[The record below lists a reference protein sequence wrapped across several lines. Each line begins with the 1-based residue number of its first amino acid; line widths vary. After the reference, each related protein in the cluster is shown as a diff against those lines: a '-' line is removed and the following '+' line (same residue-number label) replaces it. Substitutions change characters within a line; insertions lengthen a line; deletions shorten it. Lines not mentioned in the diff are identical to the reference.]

1 MHTYALTDETGQ
13 IMQVVN
19 GPYRYIKCTGNV
31 MDNTHYADEAGVIHE
46 KRPLTFDETVDGL
59 TLTLSGLP
67 AGLRATTNGMD
78 TVTDDEPLVI
88 EYDVPGTYEIKLSGH
103 VAYLD
108 RVEEVT
114 IGEP

>member
-1 MHTYALTDETGQ
+1 MHTYAMVDDDGAILQ
-13 IMQVVN
+13 ITH
-19 GPYRYIKCTGNV
+19 GPYRYIKCAEYVT
-31 MDNTHYADEAGVIHE
+31 DDTHYADEASVIHE

-67 AGLRATTNGMD
+67 AGLRATTNGME

-88 EYDVPGTYEIKLSGH
+88 EYDVPGAYEIKLSGH
-103 VAYLD
+103 VEYLD